1 MPWPFFI
8 YRKPC
13 NVRLFGL
20 IGFPL
25 SHSFSKG
32 FFTEK
37 FSREQISGC
46 TYENFPIPDIAA
58 FPALWEENPGLE
70 GLNVTIPYKQAV
82 MPYLDDLSDAARTI
96 GAVNCIRRAGNR
108 LIGHNT
114 DVLGFGRSLEP
125 LLAAHHT
132 QALVLGTGGAALAVK
147 YALQKLNITF
157 SEISRS
163 GPLTYESVT
172 PEMMAAHKLIINTTP
187 LGMYPNVDAAP
198 PLPYAAAGPEHLFY
212 DLVYNPPETLF
223 MKKGLER
230 GAAVKNGYEML
241 ILQAEA
247 SWEIWNS

>member
-1 MPWPFFI
+1 M
-8 YRKPC
+8 
-13 NVRLFGL
+13 RLFGL

-37 FSREQISGC
+37 FSREQIPCC
-46 TYENFPIPDIAA
+46 TYENFPIPDISA
-58 FPALWEENPGLE
+58 FPALWEENPALE

-82 MPYLDDLSDAARTI
+82 IPYLDELSDAAKAI
-96 GAVNCIRRAGNR
+96 GAVNCIRREGKR
-108 LIGHNT
+108 LVGHNT
-114 DVLGFGRSLEP
+114 DVLGFGRSLKP
-125 LLAAHHT
+125 LLKAHHT

-147 YALQKLNITF
+147 YVLKDFNIAF

-163 GPLTYESVT
+163 GPLTYEAVT
-172 PEMMAAHKLIINTTP
+172 PGMMASHTLIVNTTP

-198 PLPYAAAGPEHLFY
+198 PLPYEVAGPEHLFY

-223 MKKGLER
+223 MQKGMAQ
-230 GAAVKNGYEML
+230 GAVAKNGHEML

-247 SWEIWNS
+247 SWEIWNR